1 MAATVIDALLVTLG
15 LDTSD
20 FRKGQKD
27 VSDDL
32 KKQREDAKK
41 TAKEM
46 AEQGKKAAS
55 FFSSIKTELL
65 ALTGVTVTAG
75 GLMSLVKNT
84 TSSLMDLSI
93 QSKALGMTAREL
105 DGFGKAA
112 ESAGSSFERITAAL
126 QGFQAAKQGSLF
138 GDTSSPIFSG
148 MRMLTALTGDTFDV
162 YSKDAKSLARSYLE
176 SLRKVKD
183 PNIRRQIG
191 AMGGFDDATIQ
202 RNQEGRFLPDVDR
215 LTKSSGITDA
225 SVKGAKE
232 FTEAW
237 VVLNQNLETTKN
249 QFYTFLIPY
258 VREFNGV
265 LLQLSNWM
273 KSHPDE
279 MRQKVESFFGA
290 IESGAKVA
298 DNAAR
303 SVGGWENA
311 IKLLVATWVM
321 GITKAFTG
329 LFALTPP
336 AWFVAAS
343 AVGVGAYQN
352 ISNAATKADHTDS
365 LWESIK
371 QRWSAGGWYNNQQ
384 NIQALSPE
392 QRKKDQDERSF
403 WESTKNLLSQA
414 VNALISPA
422 GAASMQPNIVGGYQP
437 NVPLNALPE
446 QRRQQQDER
455 DYWESTKNL
464 LSKIADAL
472 ISPAGAATMQPD
484 TSGYQPNVPLNAQ
497 AARLGAKGKAFL
509 QAMAG
514 EFGALEGKYGLP
526 AGLLSSVAATESGGD
541 PFAVS
546 PKGAKGP
553 FQFMD
558 GTARDMGLK
567 GMDVYDPH
575 KSADAAARYL
585 RYLLDATGGDL
596 EKTLASYNWG
606 LGNVQKKGMDNLPS
620 ETRNYVPKVMAGM
633 RPGAGMAVDRA
644 MPGQAGGVYNFYGT
658 KITTQA
664 QNVEQLTSDIK
675 KHGDNRVML
684 MAGYSGQ

>member
-15 LDTSD
+15 LDTSQ
-20 FRKGQKD
+20 FRKGQQE

-32 KKQREDAKK
+32 KKQREDAKN

-75 GLMSLVKNT
+75 GLVSFVKST
-84 TSSLMDLSI
+84 TSGLMDLSI
-93 QSKALGMTAREL
+93 QSKALGLSAREL
-105 DGFGKAA
+105 DGWSKSA
-112 ESAGSSFERITAAL
+112 EAAGSSAEKISASL
-126 QGFQAAKQGSLF
+126 QGFQGAIQGARVGDYSSSIF
-138 GDTSSPIFSG
+138 GG
-148 MRMLTALTGDTFDV
+148 LAQLNALTGQNFDV
-162 YSKDAKSLARSYLE
+162 WGQDASSLAKTSLDA
-176 SLRKVKD
+176 LRKISD
-183 PNIRRQIG
+183 PNLRRQVG
-191 AMGGFDDATIQ
+191 LSLGFDDATLQ
-202 RNQEGRFLPDVDR
+202 RNQEGKFLPDVDR

-225 SVKGAKE
+225 STKGAKE
-232 FTEAW
+232 FTAAW
-237 VVLNQNLETTKN
+237 AELGQNLDTVKNQIYVGLIPTIRDLNGLLIEWSSGNAKSSSFFKELKRDINDITGIDLGSWTLSGDLRNLKDNFSMLGKVLNHLGNALNELNNGNFSQAAD
-249 QFYTFLIPY
+249 
-258 VREFNGV
+258 EFKKAWYGTEDGKPTGNDALPGV
-265 LLQLSNWM
+265 
-273 KSHPDE
+273 
-279 MRQKVESFFGA
+279 
-290 IESGAKVA
+290 
-298 DNAAR
+298 
-303 SVGGWENA
+303 
-311 IKLLVATWVM
+311 
-321 GITKAFTG
+321 TKA
-329 LFALTPP
+329 A
-336 AWFVAAS
+336 
-343 AVGVGAYQN
+343 
-352 ISNAATKADHTDS
+352 
-365 LWESIK
+365 E
-371 QRWSAGGWYNNQQ
+371 
-384 NIQALSPE
+384 QAL
-392 QRKKDQDERSF
+392 KKNGGTLDFKPDQDSAY
-403 WESTKNLLSQA
+403 LSPQQQA
-414 VNALISPA
+414 TQKMLDAVKF
-422 GAASMQPNIVGGYQP
+422 QP
-437 NVPLNALPE
+437 LPE

-526 AGLLSSVAATESGGD
+526 AGLLSSLSAAESGGD
-541 PFAVS
+541 PYAES

-558 GTARDMGLK
+558 GTARDLGLK

-620 ETRNYVPKVMAGM
+620 ETRNYIPKVMAGM

-644 MPGQAGGVYNFYGT
+644 MPGQSGATYQFYGT

-684 MAGYSGQ
+684 LAGYSGQ

>member
-1 MAATVIDALLVTLG
+1 MAATVIDALLITLG

-46 AEQGKKAAS
+46 AEQGKKAAA
-55 FFSSIKTELL
+55 FFGSIKTELL

-84 TSSLMDLSI
+84 TSGLMDLSI
-93 QSKALGMTAREL
+93 QSKALGMSAKEL
-105 DGFGKAA
+105 DGWAKSA
-112 ESAGSSFERITAAL
+112 EAAGSSAEKITNVL
-126 QGFQAAKQGSLF
+126 KGFQDAKQGATF
-138 GDTSSPIFSG
+138 GDFTNPLYEVAPIL
-148 MRMLTALTGDTFDV
+148 RRLTGVEINT
-162 YSKDAKSLARSYLE
+162 SKDDVPTIA
-176 SLRKVKD
+176 RKVFSALQKVKN
-183 PNIRRQIG
+183 PAMRRVLAERVGI
-191 AMGGFDDATIQ
+191 DDATLQ
-202 RNQEGRFLPDVDR
+202 RNQEGQFLPDVDR

-225 SVKGAKE
+225 STKGAKE
-232 FTEAW
+232 FTAAW
-237 VVLNQNLETTKN
+237 AELNQSLETTKN

-258 VREFNGV
+258 VRDFNVV
-265 LLQLSNWM
+265 LRDLSNWM
-273 KSHPDE
+273 KSHPEE
-279 MRQKVESFFGA
+279 MKQKVDAFFGA
-290 IESGAKVA
+290 IESGAKMA
-298 DNAAR
+298 DKAAQA
-303 SVGGWENA
+303 VGGWENA
-311 IKLLVATWVM
+311 IKLLIALKVATWVM
-321 GITKAFTG
+321 GITKVFTG

-384 NIQALSPE
+384 NMQAVSPE

-437 NVPLNALPE
+437 NVPLNA
-446 QRRQQQDER
+446 
-455 DYWESTKNL
+455 K
-464 LSKIADAL
+464 
-472 ISPAGAATMQPD
+472 
-484 TSGYQPNVPLNAQ
+484 

-526 AGLLSSVAATESGGD
+526 AGLLSSVASTESGGD

-558 GTARDMGLK
+558 GTARDLGLK

-596 EKTLASYNWG
+596 EKALASYNWG

>member
-1 MAATVIDALLVTLG
+1 MAATVIDALLITLG
-15 LDTSD
+15 LDASQ

-46 AEQGKKAAS
+46 AEQGKKAAA
-55 FFSSIKTELL
+55 FFGSIKTELL

-84 TSSLMDLSI
+84 TSGLMDLSI
-93 QSKALGMTAREL
+93 QSKALGLSAREL
-105 DGFGKAA
+105 DGWSKSA
-112 ESAGSSFERITAAL
+112 EAAGSSAEKISASL
-126 QGFQAAKQGSLF
+126 QGFQGAIQGARVGDYSSSIF
-138 GDTSSPIFSG
+138 GG
-148 MRMLTALTGDTFDV
+148 LAQLNALTGQNFDV
-162 YSKDAKSLARSYLE
+162 WGQDASSLAKTSLDA
-176 SLRKVKD
+176 LRKISD
-183 PNIRRQIG
+183 PNLRRQVG
-191 AMGGFDDATIQ
+191 LSLGFDDATLQ
-202 RNQEGRFLPDVDR
+202 RNQEGKFLPDVDR

-225 SVKGAKE
+225 STKGAKE
-232 FTEAW
+232 FTAAW
-237 VVLNQNLETTKN
+237 AELNQSLETTKN

-258 VREFNGV
+258 VRDFNVV
-265 LLQLSNWM
+265 LRDLSNWM
-273 KSHPDE
+273 KSHPEE
-279 MRQKVESFFGA
+279 MKQKVDAFFGA
-290 IESGAKVA
+290 IESGAKMA
-298 DNAAR
+298 DKAAQA
-303 SVGGWENA
+303 VGGWENA
-311 IKLLVATWVM
+311 IKIIIGASVGGKLLFFLTNLSKSILGLARITLPGWLVAAAGLSAADKVDDLNQKAKESGVDVGTYLVGKM
-321 GITKAFTG
+321 KEKQKENAEAFDKHFDYSPSGI
-329 LFALTPP
+329 
-336 AWFVAAS
+336 
-343 AVGVGAYQN
+343 
-352 ISNAATKADHTDS
+352 
-365 LWESIK
+365 E
-371 QRWSAGGWYNNQQ
+371 
-384 NIQALSPE
+384 LSP
-392 QRKKDQDERSF
+392 QQ
-403 WESTKNLLSQA
+403 QA
-414 VNALISPA
+414 TQEMLDAVKF
-422 GAASMQPNIVGGYQP
+422 QP
-437 NVPLNALPE
+437 LPE

-526 AGLLSSVAATESGGD
+526 AGLLSSVAGTESGGD

-558 GTARDMGLK
+558 GTARDLGLK

-633 RPGAGMAVDRA
+633 RPGAGMAVDRV
-644 MPGQAGGVYNFYGT
+644 MLMAGGVYNFYGT

>member
-1 MAATVIDALLVTLG
+1 MAATVIDALLITLG

-75 GLMSLVKNT
+75 GLISFVKST
-84 TSSLMDLSI
+84 TSGLMDLSI
-93 QSKALGMTAREL
+93 QSKALGLSAREL
-105 DGFGKAA
+105 DGWSKSA
-112 ESAGSSFERITAAL
+112 EAAGSSAEKISASL
-126 QGFQAAKQGSLF
+126 QGFQGAIQGARVGDYSSSIF
-138 GDTSSPIFSG
+138 GG
-148 MRMLTALTGDTFDV
+148 LAQLNALTGQNFDV
-162 YSKDAKSLARSYLE
+162 WGQDASSLAKTSLDA
-176 SLRKVKD
+176 LRKISD
-183 PNIRRQIG
+183 PNLRRQVG
-191 AMGGFDDATIQ
+191 LSLGFDDATLQ
-202 RNQEGRFLPDVDR
+202 RNQEGKFLPDVDR

-225 SVKGAKE
+225 STKGAKE
-232 FTEAW
+232 FTAAW
-237 VVLNQNLETTKN
+237 AELNQSLETTKN

-258 VREFNGV
+258 VRDFNVV
-265 LLQLSNWM
+265 LRDLSNWM
-273 KSHPDE
+273 KSHPEE
-279 MRQKVESFFGA
+279 MKQKVDAFFGA
-290 IESGAKVA
+290 IESGAKMA
-298 DNAAR
+298 DKAAQA
-303 SVGGWENA
+303 VGGWENA
-311 IKLLVATWVM
+311 IKIIIGASVGGKLLFFLANLSKALLVLT
-321 GITKAFTG
+321 GITLPG
-329 LFALTPP
+329 WL
-336 AWFVAAS
+336 VAAS

-352 ISNAATKADHTDS
+352 ISNAATKEDHTDS

-384 NIQALSPE
+384 NMQAVSPE

-437 NVPLNALPE
+437 NVPLNA
-446 QRRQQQDER
+446 
-455 DYWESTKNL
+455 
-464 LSKIADAL
+464 
-472 ISPAGAATMQPD
+472 
-484 TSGYQPNVPLNAQ
+484 Q

-526 AGLLSSVAATESGGD
+526 AGLLSSVAGTESGGD

-558 GTARDMGLK
+558 GTARDLGLK

-596 EKTLASYNWG
+596 EKALASYNWG

-644 MPGQAGGVYNFYGT
+644 MPGESGATYQFYGT

-684 MAGYSGQ
+684 LAGYSGQ

>member
-46 AEQGKKAAS
+46 AEQGKKAAA

-112 ESAGSSFERITAAL
+112 ESAGSSFERIMAAL

-225 SVKGAKE
+225 STKGAKE
-232 FTEAW
+232 FTAAW
-237 VVLNQNLETTKN
+237 AELGQNLDTVKN
-249 QFYTFLIPY
+249 QIYEGLIPTI
-258 VREFNGV
+258 RDLNG
-265 LLQLSNWM
+265 LLKEWSSGNV
-273 KSHPDE
+273 KSS
-279 MRQKVESFFGA
+279 SFFKELKRDINDITG
-290 IESGAKVA
+290 I
-298 DNAAR
+298 DL
-303 SVGGWENA
+303 GGWTLSSDLRNLKDNFSMLGKVFNHLGNALNELNNGNFSKAADEFKKAWYGTEDGKPTGNDALPGVTSNSQSIYENSTY
-311 IKLLVATWVM
+311 KKYNDLLNKYLPEWL
-321 GITKAFTG
+321 GG
-329 LFALTPP
+329 TP
-336 AWFVAAS
+336 S
-343 AVGVGAYQN
+343 
-352 ISNAATKADHTDS
+352 D
-365 LWESIK
+365 
-371 QRWSAGGWYNNQQ
+371 
-384 NIQALSPE
+384 
-392 QRKKDQDERSF
+392 RKKDQDEKSY
-403 WESTKNLLSQA
+403 WDTTK
-414 VNALISPA
+414 
-422 GAASMQPNIVGGYQP
+422 
-437 NVPLNALPE
+437 
-446 QRRQQQDER
+446 
-455 DYWESTKNL
+455 TL
-464 LSKIADAL
+464 LSKIADA
-472 ISPAGAATMQPD
+472 IVTPAGASSLEP
-484 TSGYQPNVPLNAQ
+484 SIGGYQPNVPLNAQ

-514 EFGALEGKYGLP
+514 EFGSLEGKYGLP

-541 PFAVS
+541 PFAES
-546 PKGAKGP
+546 KAGAKGL
-553 FQFMD
+553 FQFMP
-558 GTARDMGLK
+558 GTAKDMGLK
-567 GMDVYDPH
+567 GRDVYDPH
-575 KSADAAARYL
+575 KSAEAAAKYL
-585 RYLLDATGGDL
+585 RWLMDATGGDL

>member
-15 LDTSD
+15 LDTSQ
-20 FRKGQKD
+20 FRKGQQE

-32 KKQREDAKK
+32 KKQREDAKN

-75 GLMSLVKNT
+75 GLISFVKST
-84 TSSLMDLSI
+84 TSGLMDLSI

-225 SVKGAKE
+225 STKGAKE
-232 FTEAW
+232 LTAAW
-237 VVLNQNLETTKN
+237 AELGQNLETVKN
-249 QFYTFLIPY
+249 QIYVGLIPTI
-258 VREFNGV
+258 RDLNG
-265 LLQLSNWM
+265 LLIEWSSGNA
-273 KSHPDE
+273 KSS
-279 MRQKVESFFGA
+279 SFFKELKRDINDITG
-290 IESGAKVA
+290 IDLGSWTLSSDLRNLKDNFSMLGKVLNHLGNALNELNNGNFSKAA
-298 DNAAR
+298 DEFKKAWYGTEDGKPTGNDALPG
-303 SVGGWENA
+303 V
-311 IKLLVATWVM
+311 
-321 GITKAFTG
+321 TKA
-329 LFALTPP
+329 A
-336 AWFVAAS
+336 
-343 AVGVGAYQN
+343 
-352 ISNAATKADHTDS
+352 
-365 LWESIK
+365 E
-371 QRWSAGGWYNNQQ
+371 
-384 NIQALSPE
+384 QAL
-392 QRKKDQDERSF
+392 KKNGGTLDFKPDQDSAY
-403 WESTKNLLSQA
+403 LSPQQQA
-414 VNALISPA
+414 TQKMLDAVKF
-422 GAASMQPNIVGGYQP
+422 QP
-437 NVPLNALPE
+437 LPE

-455 DYWESTKNL
+455 NYWESTKNL

-541 PFAVS
+541 PYAES
-546 PKGAKGP
+546 KAGAKGL
-553 FQFMD
+553 FQFMP
-558 GTARDMGLK
+558 GTAKDMGLN
-567 GMDVYDPH
+567 GRDVYDPH
-575 KSADAAARYL
+575 KSAEAAAKYL
-585 RYLLDATGGDL
+585 NWLMDATGGDL

-606 LGNVQKKGMDNLPS
+606 LGNVKKKGMDNLPS

-664 QNVEQLTSDIK
+664 QNVQQLTSDIK

>member
-15 LDTSD
+15 LDTSQ
-20 FRKGQKD
+20 FRKGQQE

-32 KKQREDAKK
+32 KKQREDAKN

-75 GLMSLVKNT
+75 GLISFVKST
-84 TSSLMDLSI
+84 TSGLMDLSI
-93 QSKALGMTAREL
+93 QSKALGLSAREL
-105 DGFGKAA
+105 DGWSKSA
-112 ESAGSSFERITAAL
+112 EAAGSSAEKISASL
-126 QGFQAAKQGSLF
+126 QGFQSAIQGARVGDYSSSIF
-138 GDTSSPIFSG
+138 GG
-148 MRMLTALTGDTFDV
+148 LAQLNALTGQNFDV
-162 YSKDAKSLARSYLE
+162 WGQDASSLAKTSLDA
-176 SLRKVKD
+176 LRKISD
-183 PNIRRQIG
+183 PNLRRQVG
-191 AMGGFDDATIQ
+191 LSLGFDDATLQ
-202 RNQEGRFLPDVDR
+202 RNQEGKFLPDVDR

-225 SVKGAKE
+225 STKGAKE
-232 FTEAW
+232 FTAAW
-237 VVLNQNLETTKN
+237 AELGQNLDTVKNQIYVGLIPTIRDLNGLLIEWSSGNAKSSSFFKELKRDINDITGIDLGSWTLSGDLRNLKDNFSMLGKVLNHLGNALNELNNGNFSKAAD
-249 QFYTFLIPY
+249 
-258 VREFNGV
+258 EFKKAWYGTEDGKPTGNDALPGV
-265 LLQLSNWM
+265 
-273 KSHPDE
+273 
-279 MRQKVESFFGA
+279 
-290 IESGAKVA
+290 
-298 DNAAR
+298 
-303 SVGGWENA
+303 
-311 IKLLVATWVM
+311 
-321 GITKAFTG
+321 TKA
-329 LFALTPP
+329 A
-336 AWFVAAS
+336 
-343 AVGVGAYQN
+343 
-352 ISNAATKADHTDS
+352 
-365 LWESIK
+365 E
-371 QRWSAGGWYNNQQ
+371 
-384 NIQALSPE
+384 QAL
-392 QRKKDQDERSF
+392 KKNGGTLDFKPDQDSAY
-403 WESTKNLLSQA
+403 LSPQQQA
-414 VNALISPA
+414 TQKMLDAVKF
-422 GAASMQPNIVGGYQP
+422 QP
-437 NVPLNALPE
+437 LPE

-497 AARLGAKGKAFL
+497 AARLGAKGRAFL

-526 AGLLSSVAATESGGD
+526 AGLLSSVAGTESGGD

-558 GTARDMGLK
+558 GTARDLGLK

-606 LGNVQKKGMDNLPS
+606 LGNVQKKGMDNLPP

-644 MPGQAGGVYNFYGT
+644 MPGQSGATYQFYGT

-684 MAGYSGQ
+684 LAGYSGQ

>member
-1 MAATVIDALLVTLG
+1 MAATVIDALLITLG

-65 ALTGVTVTAG
+65 ALTGVAVTAG
-75 GLMSLVKNT
+75 GLISFVKST
-84 TSSLMDLSI
+84 TSGLMDLSI
-93 QSKALGMTAREL
+93 QSKALGLSAREL
-105 DGFGKAA
+105 DGWSKSA
-112 ESAGSSFERITAAL
+112 EAAGSSAEKISASL
-126 QGFQAAKQGSLF
+126 QGFQGAIQGARVGDYSSSIF
-138 GDTSSPIFSG
+138 GG
-148 MRMLTALTGDTFDV
+148 LAQLNALTGQNFDV
-162 YSKDAKSLARSYLE
+162 WGQDASSLAKTSLDA
-176 SLRKVKD
+176 LRKISD
-183 PNIRRQIG
+183 PNLRRQVG
-191 AMGGFDDATIQ
+191 LSLGFDDATLQ
-202 RNQEGRFLPDVDR
+202 RNQEGKFLPDVDR
-215 LTKSSGITDA
+215 LTKSSGITDV
-225 SVKGAKE
+225 SIKGAKE
-232 FTEAW
+232 FTAAW
-237 VVLNQNLETTKN
+237 AELNQSLETTKN

-258 VREFNGV
+258 VRDFNVV
-265 LLQLSNWM
+265 LRDLSNWM
-273 KSHPDE
+273 KSHPEE
-279 MRQKVESFFGA
+279 MKQKVDAFFGA
-290 IESGAKVA
+290 IESGAKMA
-298 DNAAR
+298 DKAAQA
-303 SVGGWENA
+303 VGGWENA
-311 IKLLVATWVM
+311 IKIIIGASVGGKLLFFLANLSKALLVLT
-321 GITKAFTG
+321 GITLPG
-329 LFALTPP
+329 WL
-336 AWFVAAS
+336 VAAS

-352 ISNAATKADHTDS
+352 ISNAATKEDHTDS

-384 NIQALSPE
+384 NMQAVSPE

-437 NVPLNALPE
+437 NVPLNA
-446 QRRQQQDER
+446 
-455 DYWESTKNL
+455 
-464 LSKIADAL
+464 
-472 ISPAGAATMQPD
+472 
-484 TSGYQPNVPLNAQ
+484 Q
-497 AARLGAKGKAFL
+497 AARPGAKGKAFL

-526 AGLLSSVAATESGGD
+526 AGLLSSVAGTESGGD

-558 GTARDMGLK
+558 GTARDLGLK

-644 MPGQAGGVYNFYGT
+644 MPGQSGATYQFYGT

-684 MAGYSGQ
+684 LAGYSGQ

>member
-15 LDTSD
+15 LDTSQ
-20 FRKGQKD
+20 FRKGQQE

-32 KKQREDAKK
+32 KKQREDAKN

-75 GLMSLVKNT
+75 GLISFVKST
-84 TSSLMDLSI
+84 TSGLMDLSI
-93 QSKALGMTAREL
+93 QSKALGLSAREL
-105 DGFGKAA
+105 DGWSKSA
-112 ESAGSSFERITAAL
+112 EAAGSSAEKISASL
-126 QGFQAAKQGSLF
+126 QGFQGAIQGARVGDYSSSIF
-138 GDTSSPIFSG
+138 GG
-148 MRMLTALTGDTFDV
+148 LAQLNALTGQNFDV
-162 YSKDAKSLARSYLE
+162 WGQDASSLAKTSLDA
-176 SLRKVKD
+176 LRKISD
-183 PNIRRQIG
+183 PNLRRQVG
-191 AMGGFDDATIQ
+191 LSLGFDDATLQ
-202 RNQEGRFLPDVDR
+202 RNQEGKFLPDVDR

-225 SVKGAKE
+225 STKGAKE
-232 FTEAW
+232 FTAAW
-237 VVLNQNLETTKN
+237 AELGQNLDTVKNQIYVGLIPTIRDLNGLLIEWSSGNAKSSSFFKELKRDINDITGIDLGSWTLSGDLRNLKDNFSMLGKVLNHLGNALNELNNGNFSKAAD
-249 QFYTFLIPY
+249 
-258 VREFNGV
+258 EFKKAWYGTEDGKPTGNDALPGV
-265 LLQLSNWM
+265 
-273 KSHPDE
+273 
-279 MRQKVESFFGA
+279 
-290 IESGAKVA
+290 
-298 DNAAR
+298 
-303 SVGGWENA
+303 
-311 IKLLVATWVM
+311 
-321 GITKAFTG
+321 TKA
-329 LFALTPP
+329 A
-336 AWFVAAS
+336 
-343 AVGVGAYQN
+343 
-352 ISNAATKADHTDS
+352 
-365 LWESIK
+365 E
-371 QRWSAGGWYNNQQ
+371 
-384 NIQALSPE
+384 QAL
-392 QRKKDQDERSF
+392 KKNGGTLDFKPDQDSAY
-403 WESTKNLLSQA
+403 LSPQQQA
-414 VNALISPA
+414 TQKMLDAVKF
-422 GAASMQPNIVGGYQP
+422 QP
-437 NVPLNALPE
+437 LPE

-455 DYWESTKNL
+455 DYWERTKNL

-484 TSGYQPNVPLNAQ
+484 TSGYQPNVPLNTQ
-497 AARLGAKGKAFL
+497 AARLGAKGRAFL

-526 AGLLSSVAATESGGD
+526 AGLLSSVAGTESGGD

-558 GTARDMGLK
+558 GTARDLGLK

-596 EKTLASYNWG
+596 EKALASYNWG

-644 MPGQAGGVYNFYGT
+644 MPGQSGATYQFYGT

-684 MAGYSGQ
+684 LAGYSGQ

>member
-1 MAATVIDALLVTLG
+1 MAATVIDALLITLG

-93 QSKALGMTAREL
+93 QSKALGMSAKEL
-105 DGFGKAA
+105 DGWSKSA
-112 ESAGSSFERITAAL
+112 EAAGSSAEKISASL
-126 QGFQAAKQGSLF
+126 QGFQGAIQGARVGDYSSSIF
-138 GDTSSPIFSG
+138 GG
-148 MRMLTALTGDTFDV
+148 LAQLNALTGQNFDV
-162 YSKDAKSLARSYLE
+162 WGQDASSLAKTSLDA
-176 SLRKVKD
+176 LRKISD
-183 PNIRRQIG
+183 PNLRRQVG
-191 AMGGFDDATIQ
+191 LSLGFDDATLQ
-202 RNQEGRFLPDVDR
+202 RNQEGKFLPDVDR

-225 SVKGAKE
+225 STKGAKE
-232 FTEAW
+232 FTAAW
-237 VVLNQNLETTKN
+237 AELNQSLETTKN

-258 VREFNGV
+258 VRDFNLV
-265 LLQLSNWM
+265 LRDLSNWM
-273 KSHPDE
+273 KSHPEE
-279 MRQKVESFFGA
+279 MKQKVDAFFGA
-290 IESGAKVA
+290 IESGAKMA
-298 DNAAR
+298 DKAAQA
-303 SVGGWENA
+303 VGGWENA
-311 IKLLVATWVM
+311 IKIIIGASVGGKLLFFLTNLSKSLLGLARITLPGWLVAAAGLSAADKVDDLNQKAKESGVDVGTYLVGKM
-321 GITKAFTG
+321 KEKQKENAEAFDKHFDYSPSGI
-329 LFALTPP
+329 
-336 AWFVAAS
+336 
-343 AVGVGAYQN
+343 
-352 ISNAATKADHTDS
+352 
-365 LWESIK
+365 E
-371 QRWSAGGWYNNQQ
+371 
-384 NIQALSPE
+384 LSP
-392 QRKKDQDERSF
+392 QQ
-403 WESTKNLLSQA
+403 QA
-414 VNALISPA
+414 TQKMLDAVKF
-422 GAASMQPNIVGGYQP
+422 QP
-437 NVPLNALPE
+437 LPE

-526 AGLLSSVAATESGGD
+526 TGLLSSVAGTESGGD

-558 GTARDMGLK
+558 GTARDLGLK

-585 RYLLDATGGDL
+585 RYLLEATGGDL

>member
-15 LDTSD
+15 LDTSQ
-20 FRKGQKD
+20 FRKGQQE

-32 KKQREDAKK
+32 KKQREDAKN

-75 GLMSLVKNT
+75 GLISFVKST
-84 TSSLMDLSI
+84 TSGLMDLSI
-93 QSKALGMTAREL
+93 QSKALGLSAREL
-105 DGFGKAA
+105 DGWSKSA
-112 ESAGSSFERITAAL
+112 EAAGSSAEKISASL
-126 QGFQAAKQGSLF
+126 QGFQGAIQGARVGDYSSSIF
-138 GDTSSPIFSG
+138 GG
-148 MRMLTALTGDTFDV
+148 LAQLNALTGQNFDV
-162 YSKDAKSLARSYLE
+162 WGQDASSLAKTSLDA
-176 SLRKVKD
+176 LRKISD
-183 PNIRRQIG
+183 PNLRRQVG
-191 AMGGFDDATIQ
+191 LSLGFDDATLQ
-202 RNQEGRFLPDVDR
+202 RNQEGKFLPDVDR

-225 SVKGAKE
+225 STKGAKE
-232 FTEAW
+232 FTAAW
-237 VVLNQNLETTKN
+237 AELGQNLDTVKNQIYVGLIPTIRDLNGLLIEWSSGNAKSSSFFKELKRDINDITGIDLGSWTLSGDLRNLKDNFSMLGKVLNHLGNALNELNNGNFSKAAD
-249 QFYTFLIPY
+249 
-258 VREFNGV
+258 EFKKAWYGTEDGKPTGNDALPGV
-265 LLQLSNWM
+265 
-273 KSHPDE
+273 
-279 MRQKVESFFGA
+279 
-290 IESGAKVA
+290 
-298 DNAAR
+298 
-303 SVGGWENA
+303 
-311 IKLLVATWVM
+311 
-321 GITKAFTG
+321 TKA
-329 LFALTPP
+329 A
-336 AWFVAAS
+336 
-343 AVGVGAYQN
+343 
-352 ISNAATKADHTDS
+352 
-365 LWESIK
+365 E
-371 QRWSAGGWYNNQQ
+371 
-384 NIQALSPE
+384 QAL
-392 QRKKDQDERSF
+392 KKNGGTLDFKPDQDSAY
-403 WESTKNLLSQA
+403 LSPQQQA
-414 VNALISPA
+414 TQKMLDAVKF
-422 GAASMQPNIVGGYQP
+422 QP
-437 NVPLNALPE
+437 LPE

-472 ISPAGAATMQPD
+472 ISPAGSATMQPD

-514 EFGALEGKYGLP
+514 EFGALEGKYDLP
-526 AGLLSSVAATESGGD
+526 AGLLSSVSATESGGD
-541 PFAVS
+541 PYAVS

-558 GTARDMGLK
+558 GTARDLGLK

-675 KHGDNRVML
+675 KHGDNRVL
-684 MAGYSGQ
+684 LLAGYSGQ

>member
-1 MAATVIDALLVTLG
+1 MAATVIDALLITLG

-46 AEQGKKAAS
+46 AEQGKKAAA
-55 FFSSIKTELL
+55 FFGSIKTELL

-84 TSSLMDLSI
+84 TSSLMDLSV
-93 QSKALGMTAREL
+93 QAKALGMTAKEL
-105 DGFGKAA
+105 DGVGKAA
-112 ESAGSSFERITAAL
+112 EAAGSSVEKINAAL
-126 QGFQAAKQGSLF
+126 QGFQSAKEQ
-138 GDTSSPIFSG
+138 
-148 MRMLTALTGDTFDV
+148 
-162 YSKDAKSLARSYLE
+162 AKSGVYNTPVTEAAIRLNSLTHDSFNVRDDSVQTTFRKILE
-176 SLRKVKD
+176 SARKVTD
-183 PNIRRQIG
+183 PDIRRQILQSVG
-191 AMGGFDDATIQ
+191 IDDAVNQ
-202 RNQEGRFLPDVDR
+202 RNQEGQFLPDVDR

-225 SVKGAKE
+225 STKGAKE
-232 FTEAW
+232 FTAAW
-237 VVLNQNLETTKN
+237 AELGQNLDTVKNQIYVGLIPTIRDLNGLLIEWSSGNAKSSSFFKELKRDINDITGIDLGSWTLSGDLRNLKDNFSMLGKVLNHLGNALNELNNGNFSKAAD
-249 QFYTFLIPY
+249 
-258 VREFNGV
+258 EFKKAWYGTEDGKPTGNDALPGV
-265 LLQLSNWM
+265 TSNSQSIYENSTYKKYNDLLNKYLPEWL
-273 KSHPDE
+273 
-279 MRQKVESFFGA
+279 
-290 IESGAKVA
+290 
-298 DNAAR
+298 
-303 SVGGWENA
+303 GG
-311 IKLLVATWVM
+311 
-321 GITKAFTG
+321 
-329 LFALTPP
+329 TP
-336 AWFVAAS
+336 S
-343 AVGVGAYQN
+343 
-352 ISNAATKADHTDS
+352 D
-365 LWESIK
+365 
-371 QRWSAGGWYNNQQ
+371 
-384 NIQALSPE
+384 
-392 QRKKDQDERSF
+392 RKKDQDEKSY
-403 WESTKNLLSQA
+403 WDTTK
-414 VNALISPA
+414 
-422 GAASMQPNIVGGYQP
+422 
-437 NVPLNALPE
+437 
-446 QRRQQQDER
+446 
-455 DYWESTKNL
+455 TL
-464 LSKIADAL
+464 LSKIADA
-472 ISPAGAATMQPD
+472 IVTPAGASSLEP
-484 TSGYQPNVPLNAQ
+484 SIGGYQPNVPLNAQ
-497 AARLGAKGKAFL
+497 AARLGAKGRAFL

-526 AGLLSSVAATESGGD
+526 AGLLSSVAGTESGGD

-558 GTARDMGLK
+558 GTARDLGLK

-596 EKTLASYNWG
+596 EKALASYNWG
-606 LGNVQKKGMDNLPS
+606 LGNVQKKGMDNLPP

-684 MAGYSGQ
+684 LAGYSGQ

>member
-1 MAATVIDALLVTLG
+1 MAATVIDALLITLG

-75 GLMSLVKNT
+75 GLMSFVKST
-84 TSSLMDLSI
+84 TSGLMELSI
-93 QSKALGMTAREL
+93 QAKSLGMTAKEL
-105 DGFGKAA
+105 DGVGKAA
-112 ESAGSSFERITAAL
+112 EAAGSSVEKISAAL
-126 QGFQAAKQGSLF
+126 QGFQNAKQLAKVGVYDTPVQEAAIRLNSLTHDSF
-138 GDTSSPIFSG
+138 NIRDDSAQT
-148 MRMLTALTGDTFDV
+148 TFR
-162 YSKDAKSLARSYLE
+162 KILE
-176 SLRKVKD
+176 SARKVTD
-183 PNIRRQIG
+183 PDIRRQILQLVG
-191 AMGGFDDATIQ
+191 IDDAINQ
-202 RNQEGRFLPDVDR
+202 RNQEGKFLTDVDR
-215 LTKSSGITDA
+215 LTKSSGITD
-225 SVKGAKE
+225 SSTKGAKE
-232 FTEAW
+232 FTAAW
-237 VVLNQNLETTKN
+237 AELGQNLDTVKNQIYVGLIPTIRDLNGLLIEWSSGNAKSSSFFKELKRDINDITGIDLGSWTLSSDLRNLKDNFSMLGKVLNHLGNALNELNNGNFSKAAD
-249 QFYTFLIPY
+249 
-258 VREFNGV
+258 EFKKAWYGTEDGKPTGNDALPGV
-265 LLQLSNWM
+265 
-273 KSHPDE
+273 
-279 MRQKVESFFGA
+279 
-290 IESGAKVA
+290 
-298 DNAAR
+298 
-303 SVGGWENA
+303 
-311 IKLLVATWVM
+311 
-321 GITKAFTG
+321 TKA
-329 LFALTPP
+329 A
-336 AWFVAAS
+336 
-343 AVGVGAYQN
+343 
-352 ISNAATKADHTDS
+352 
-365 LWESIK
+365 E
-371 QRWSAGGWYNNQQ
+371 
-384 NIQALSPE
+384 QAL
-392 QRKKDQDERSF
+392 KKNGGTLDFKPDQDSAY
-403 WESTKNLLSQA
+403 LSPQQQA
-414 VNALISPA
+414 TQKMLDAVKF
-422 GAASMQPNIVGGYQP
+422 QP
-437 NVPLNALPE
+437 LPE

-484 TSGYQPNVPLNAQ
+484 TSGYQSNVPLNAQ

-526 AGLLSSVAATESGGD
+526 AGLLSSVAGTESGGD

-558 GTARDMGLK
+558 GTARDLGLK

-606 LGNVQKKGMDNLPS
+606 LGNVQKKGMDNLPP

-644 MPGQAGGVYNFYGT
+644 MPGQSGATYQFYGT

-684 MAGYSGQ
+684 LAGYSGQ

>member
-15 LDTSD
+15 LDTSQ
-20 FRKGQKD
+20 FRKGQQE

-32 KKQREDAKK
+32 KKQREDAKN

-75 GLMSLVKNT
+75 GLMSFVKST
-84 TSSLMDLSI
+84 TSGLMELSI
-93 QSKALGMTAREL
+93 QAKSLGMTAKEL
-105 DGFGKAA
+105 DGVGKAA
-112 ESAGSSFERITAAL
+112 EAAGSSVEKISAAL
-126 QGFQAAKQGSLF
+126 QGFQNAKQLAKVGVYDTPVQEAAIRLNSLTHDSF
-138 GDTSSPIFSG
+138 NIRDDSAQT
-148 MRMLTALTGDTFDV
+148 TFR
-162 YSKDAKSLARSYLE
+162 KILE
-176 SLRKVKD
+176 SARKVTD
-183 PNIRRQIG
+183 PDIRRQILQLVG
-191 AMGGFDDATIQ
+191 IDDAINQ
-202 RNQEGRFLPDVDR
+202 RNQEGKFLTDVDR

-225 SVKGAKE
+225 STKGAKE
-232 FTEAW
+232 FTAAW
-237 VVLNQNLETTKN
+237 AELGQNLDTVKNQIYVGLIPTIRDLNGLLIEWSSGNAKSSSFFKELKRDINDITGIDLGSWTLSGDLRNLKDNFSMLGKVLNHLGNALNELNNGNFSKAAD
-249 QFYTFLIPY
+249 
-258 VREFNGV
+258 EFKKAWYGTEDGKPTGNDALPGV
-265 LLQLSNWM
+265 
-273 KSHPDE
+273 
-279 MRQKVESFFGA
+279 
-290 IESGAKVA
+290 
-298 DNAAR
+298 
-303 SVGGWENA
+303 
-311 IKLLVATWVM
+311 
-321 GITKAFTG
+321 TKA
-329 LFALTPP
+329 A
-336 AWFVAAS
+336 
-343 AVGVGAYQN
+343 
-352 ISNAATKADHTDS
+352 
-365 LWESIK
+365 E
-371 QRWSAGGWYNNQQ
+371 
-384 NIQALSPE
+384 QAL
-392 QRKKDQDERSF
+392 KKNGGTLDFKPDQDSAY
-403 WESTKNLLSQA
+403 LSPQQQA
-414 VNALISPA
+414 TQKMLDAVKF
-422 GAASMQPNIVGGYQP
+422 QP
-437 NVPLNALPE
+437 LPE

-497 AARLGAKGKAFL
+497 AARLGAKGRAFL

-526 AGLLSSVAATESGGD
+526 AGLLSSLSAAESGGD
-541 PFAVS
+541 PYAVS

-558 GTARDMGLK
+558 GTARDLGLK

-644 MPGQAGGVYNFYGT
+644 MPGQSGATYQFYGT

-684 MAGYSGQ
+684 LAGYSGQ

>member
-15 LDTSD
+15 LDTSQ
-20 FRKGQKD
+20 FRKGQQE

-32 KKQREDAKK
+32 KKQREDAKN

-75 GLMSLVKNT
+75 GLMSFVKST
-84 TSSLMDLSI
+84 TSGLMELSI
-93 QSKALGMTAREL
+93 QAKSLGMTAKEL
-105 DGFGKAA
+105 DGVGKAA
-112 ESAGSSFERITAAL
+112 EAAGSSVEKISAAL
-126 QGFQAAKQGSLF
+126 QGFQNAKQLAKVGVYDTPVQEAAIRLNSLTHDSF
-138 GDTSSPIFSG
+138 NIRDDSAQT
-148 MRMLTALTGDTFDV
+148 TFR
-162 YSKDAKSLARSYLE
+162 KILE
-176 SLRKVKD
+176 SARKVTD
-183 PNIRRQIG
+183 PDIRRQILQLVG
-191 AMGGFDDATIQ
+191 IDDAINQ
-202 RNQEGRFLPDVDR
+202 RNQEGKFLPDVDR
-215 LTKSSGITDA
+215 LTKNSGISDE
-225 SVKGAKE
+225 SINGARE
-232 FTEAW
+232 FNSAW
-237 VVLNQNLETTKN
+237 AELNQNLDTTKN

-258 VREFNGV
+258 VRDFNVV
-265 LLQLSNWM
+265 LRDLSNWM
-273 KSHPDE
+273 KSHPEE
-279 MRQKVESFFGA
+279 MKQKVDAFFGA
-290 IESGAKVA
+290 IESGAKMA
-298 DNAAR
+298 DKAAQA
-303 SVGGWENA
+303 VGGWENA
-311 IKLLVATWVM
+311 IKIIIGASVGGKLLFFLTNLSKSLLGLARITLPGWLVAAAGLSAADKVDDLNQKAKESGVDVGTYLVGKM
-321 GITKAFTG
+321 KEKQKENAEAFDKHFDYSPSGI
-329 LFALTPP
+329 
-336 AWFVAAS
+336 
-343 AVGVGAYQN
+343 
-352 ISNAATKADHTDS
+352 
-365 LWESIK
+365 E
-371 QRWSAGGWYNNQQ
+371 
-384 NIQALSPE
+384 LSPQ
-392 QRKKDQDERSF
+392 QRATQEMLDTVKF
-403 WESTKNLLSQA
+403 
-414 VNALISPA
+414 
-422 GAASMQPNIVGGYQP
+422 QP
-437 NVPLNALPE
+437 LPE

-484 TSGYQPNVPLNAQ
+484 TSGYQPNVPLNAK

-558 GTARDMGLK
+558 GTARDLGLK

-596 EKTLASYNWG
+596 EKALASYNWG
-606 LGNVQKKGMDNLPS
+606 LGNVKKKGMDNLPS

-633 RPGAGMAVDRA
+633 RPGAGMAVDRV
-644 MPGQAGGVYNFYGT
+644 MLMAGGVYNFYGT

-684 MAGYSGQ
+684 LAGYSGQ

>member
-15 LDTSD
+15 LDTSQ
-20 FRKGQKD
+20 FRKGQQE

-32 KKQREDAKK
+32 KKQREDAKN

-225 SVKGAKE
+225 STKGAKE
-232 FTEAW
+232 FTAAW
-237 VVLNQNLETTKN
+237 AELGQNLDTVKNQIYEGLIPTIRDLNGLLKEWSSGNVKSSSFFKELKRDINDITGIDLGSWTLSSDLRNLKDNFSMLGKVLNHLGNALNELNNGNFSKAADEFKKAWYGTENGKPAENDALPGVTSNSQSIYENTTYKKYN
-249 QFYTFLIPY
+249 D
-258 VREFNGV
+258 
-265 LLQLSNWM
+265 LLNKYLPEWL
-273 KSHPDE
+273 
-279 MRQKVESFFGA
+279 
-290 IESGAKVA
+290 
-298 DNAAR
+298 
-303 SVGGWENA
+303 GG
-311 IKLLVATWVM
+311 
-321 GITKAFTG
+321 
-329 LFALTPP
+329 TP
-336 AWFVAAS
+336 S
-343 AVGVGAYQN
+343 
-352 ISNAATKADHTDS
+352 D
-365 LWESIK
+365 
-371 QRWSAGGWYNNQQ
+371 
-384 NIQALSPE
+384 
-392 QRKKDQDERSF
+392 RKKDQDEKSY
-403 WESTKNLLSQA
+403 WDTTK
-414 VNALISPA
+414 
-422 GAASMQPNIVGGYQP
+422 
-437 NVPLNALPE
+437 
-446 QRRQQQDER
+446 
-455 DYWESTKNL
+455 TL
-464 LSKIADAL
+464 LSKIADA
-472 ISPAGAATMQPD
+472 IVTPAGASSLEP
-484 TSGYQPNVPLNAQ
+484 SIGGYQPNVPLNAQ

-558 GTARDMGLK
+558 GTARDLGLK

>member
-1 MAATVIDALLVTLG
+1 MAATVIDALRITLG

-75 GLMSLVKNT
+75 GLISFVKST
-84 TSSLMDLSI
+84 TSGLMDLSI
-93 QSKALGMTAREL
+93 QSKALGLSAREL
-105 DGFGKAA
+105 DGWSKSA
-112 ESAGSSFERITAAL
+112 EAAGSSAEKISASL
-126 QGFQAAKQGSLF
+126 QGFQGAIQGARVGDYSSSIF
-138 GDTSSPIFSG
+138 GG
-148 MRMLTALTGDTFDV
+148 LAQLNALTGQNFDV
-162 YSKDAKSLARSYLE
+162 WGQDASSLAKTSLDA
-176 SLRKVKD
+176 LRKISD
-183 PNIRRQIG
+183 PNLRRQVG
-191 AMGGFDDATIQ
+191 LSLGFDDATLQ
-202 RNQEGRFLPDVDR
+202 RNQEGKFLPDVDR

-225 SVKGAKE
+225 STKGAKE
-232 FTEAW
+232 FTAAW
-237 VVLNQNLETTKN
+237 AELNQSLETTKN

-258 VREFNGV
+258 VRDFNVV
-265 LLQLSNWM
+265 LRDLSNWM
-273 KSHPDE
+273 KSHPEE
-279 MRQKVESFFGA
+279 MKQKVDAFFGA
-290 IESGAKVA
+290 IESGAKMA
-298 DNAAR
+298 DKAAQA
-303 SVGGWENA
+303 VGGWENA
-311 IKLLVATWVM
+311 IKIIIGASVGGKLLFFLTNLSKSLLGLARITLPGWLVAAAGLSAADKVDDLNQ
-321 GITKAFTG
+321 KAKESG
-329 LFALTPP
+329 
-336 AWFVAAS
+336 VD
-343 AVGVGAYQN
+343 VGTYLVGKMKEKQKE
-352 ISNAATKADHTDS
+352 NAEAFDKHFDYS
-365 LWESIK
+365 PSGME
-371 QRWSAGGWYNNQQ
+371 
-384 NIQALSPE
+384 LSP
-392 QRKKDQDERSF
+392 QQ
-403 WESTKNLLSQA
+403 QA
-414 VNALISPA
+414 TQKMLDAVKF
-422 GAASMQPNIVGGYQP
+422 QP
-437 NVPLNALPE
+437 LPE

-472 ISPAGAATMQPD
+472 IPPAGAATMQPD

-514 EFGALEGKYGLP
+514 EFGALEGKYDLP

-558 GTARDMGLK
+558 GTARDLGLK

-644 MPGQAGGVYNFYGT
+644 MPGQSGATYQFYGT

-684 MAGYSGQ
+684 LAGYSGQ

>member
-15 LDTSD
+15 LDTSQ
-20 FRKGQKD
+20 FRKGQQE

-32 KKQREDAKK
+32 KKQREDAKN

-225 SVKGAKE
+225 STKGAKE
-232 FTEAW
+232 FTAAW
-237 VVLNQNLETTKN
+237 AELGQNLDTVKNQIYEGLIPTIRDLNGLLKEWSSGNVKSSSFFKELKRDINDITGIDLGGWTLSSDLRNLKDNFSMLGKVLNHLGNALNELNNGNFSKAAD
-249 QFYTFLIPY
+249 
-258 VREFNGV
+258 EFKKAWYGTEDGKPTGNDALPGV
-265 LLQLSNWM
+265 TSNSQSIYENSTYKKYNDLLNKYLPEWL
-273 KSHPDE
+273 
-279 MRQKVESFFGA
+279 
-290 IESGAKVA
+290 
-298 DNAAR
+298 
-303 SVGGWENA
+303 GG
-311 IKLLVATWVM
+311 
-321 GITKAFTG
+321 
-329 LFALTPP
+329 TP
-336 AWFVAAS
+336 S
-343 AVGVGAYQN
+343 
-352 ISNAATKADHTDS
+352 D
-365 LWESIK
+365 
-371 QRWSAGGWYNNQQ
+371 
-384 NIQALSPE
+384 
-392 QRKKDQDERSF
+392 RKKDQDEKSY
-403 WESTKNLLSQA
+403 WDTTK
-414 VNALISPA
+414 
-422 GAASMQPNIVGGYQP
+422 
-437 NVPLNALPE
+437 
-446 QRRQQQDER
+446 
-455 DYWESTKNL
+455 TL
-464 LSKIADAL
+464 LSKIADA
-472 ISPAGAATMQPD
+472 IVTPAGASSLEP
-484 TSGYQPNVPLNAQ
+484 SIGGYQPNVPLNAQ

-514 EFGALEGKYGLP
+514 EFGSLEGKYGLP

-541 PFAVS
+541 PFAES
-546 PKGAKGP
+546 KAGAKGL
-553 FQFMD
+553 FQFMP
-558 GTARDMGLK
+558 GTAKDMGLK
-567 GMDVYDPH
+567 GRDVYDPH
-575 KSADAAARYL
+575 KSAEAAAKYL
-585 RYLLDATGGDL
+585 RWLMDATGGDL

-606 LGNVQKKGMDNLPS
+606 LGNVQKKGMDSLPS

>member
-15 LDTSD
+15 LDTSQ
-20 FRKGQKD
+20 FRKGQQE

-32 KKQREDAKK
+32 KKQREDAKN

-75 GLMSLVKNT
+75 GLMSFVKST
-84 TSSLMDLSI
+84 TSGLMELSI
-93 QSKALGMTAREL
+93 QAKSLGMTAKEL
-105 DGFGKAA
+105 DGVGKAA
-112 ESAGSSFERITAAL
+112 EAAGSSVEKISAAL
-126 QGFQAAKQGSLF
+126 QGFQNAKQLAKVGVYDTPVQEAAIRLNSLTHDSF
-138 GDTSSPIFSG
+138 NIRDDSAQT
-148 MRMLTALTGDTFDV
+148 TFR
-162 YSKDAKSLARSYLE
+162 KILE
-176 SLRKVKD
+176 SARKVTD
-183 PNIRRQIG
+183 PDIRRQILQLVG
-191 AMGGFDDATIQ
+191 IDDAINQ
-202 RNQEGRFLPDVDR
+202 RNQEGKFLTDVDR
-215 LTKSSGITDA
+215 LTKNSGITDA
-225 SVKGAKE
+225 STKGAKE
-232 FTEAW
+232 FTAAW
-237 VVLNQNLETTKN
+237 AELGQNLDTVKNQIYVGLIPTIRDLNGLLIEWSSGNAKSSSFFKELKRDINDITGIDLGSWTLSGDLRNLKDNFSMLGKVLNHLGNALNELNNGNFSKAAD
-249 QFYTFLIPY
+249 
-258 VREFNGV
+258 EFKKAWYGTEDGKPTGNDALPGV
-265 LLQLSNWM
+265 
-273 KSHPDE
+273 
-279 MRQKVESFFGA
+279 
-290 IESGAKVA
+290 
-298 DNAAR
+298 
-303 SVGGWENA
+303 
-311 IKLLVATWVM
+311 
-321 GITKAFTG
+321 TKA
-329 LFALTPP
+329 A
-336 AWFVAAS
+336 
-343 AVGVGAYQN
+343 
-352 ISNAATKADHTDS
+352 
-365 LWESIK
+365 E
-371 QRWSAGGWYNNQQ
+371 
-384 NIQALSPE
+384 QAL
-392 QRKKDQDERSF
+392 KKNGGTLDFKPDQDSAY
-403 WESTKNLLSQA
+403 LSPQQQA
-414 VNALISPA
+414 TQKMLDAVKF
-422 GAASMQPNIVGGYQP
+422 QP
-437 NVPLNALPE
+437 LPE

-497 AARLGAKGKAFL
+497 AARLGAKGRAFL

-526 AGLLSSVAATESGGD
+526 AGLLSSLSAAESGGD
-541 PFAVS
+541 PYAVS

-558 GTARDMGLK
+558 GTARDLGLK

-644 MPGQAGGVYNFYGT
+644 MPGQSGATYQFYGT

-684 MAGYSGQ
+684 LAGYSGQ

>member
-15 LDTSD
+15 LDTSQ
-20 FRKGQKD
+20 FRKGQQE

-32 KKQREDAKK
+32 KKQREDAKN

-75 GLMSLVKNT
+75 GLMSFVKST
-84 TSSLMDLSI
+84 TSGLMELSI
-93 QSKALGMTAREL
+93 QAKSLGMTAKEL
-105 DGFGKAA
+105 DGVGKAA
-112 ESAGSSFERITAAL
+112 EAAGSSVEKISAAL
-126 QGFQAAKQGSLF
+126 QGFQNAKQLAKVGVYDTPVQEAAIRLNSLTHDSF
-138 GDTSSPIFSG
+138 NIRDDSAQT
-148 MRMLTALTGDTFDV
+148 TFR
-162 YSKDAKSLARSYLE
+162 KILE
-176 SLRKVKD
+176 SARKVTD
-183 PNIRRQIG
+183 PDIRRQILQLVG
-191 AMGGFDDATIQ
+191 IDDAINQ
-202 RNQEGRFLPDVDR
+202 RNQEGKFLTDVDR
-215 LTKSSGITDA
+215 LTKNSGITDA
-225 SVKGAKE
+225 STKGAKE
-232 FTEAW
+232 FTAAW
-237 VVLNQNLETTKN
+237 AELGQNLDTVKNQIYVGLIPTIRDLNGLLIEWSSGNAKSSSFFKELKRDINDITGIDLGSWTLSGDLRNLKDNFSMLGKVLNHLGNALNELNNGNFSKAAD
-249 QFYTFLIPY
+249 
-258 VREFNGV
+258 EFKKAWYGTEDGKPTGNDALPGV
-265 LLQLSNWM
+265 
-273 KSHPDE
+273 
-279 MRQKVESFFGA
+279 
-290 IESGAKVA
+290 
-298 DNAAR
+298 
-303 SVGGWENA
+303 
-311 IKLLVATWVM
+311 
-321 GITKAFTG
+321 TKA
-329 LFALTPP
+329 A
-336 AWFVAAS
+336 
-343 AVGVGAYQN
+343 
-352 ISNAATKADHTDS
+352 
-365 LWESIK
+365 E
-371 QRWSAGGWYNNQQ
+371 
-384 NIQALSPE
+384 QAL
-392 QRKKDQDERSF
+392 KKNGGTLDFKPDQDSAY
-403 WESTKNLLSQA
+403 LSPQQQA
-414 VNALISPA
+414 TQKMLDAVKF
-422 GAASMQPNIVGGYQP
+422 QP
-437 NVPLNALPE
+437 LPE

-526 AGLLSSVAATESGGD
+526 AGLLSSLSAAESGGD
-541 PFAVS
+541 PYAVS

-558 GTARDMGLK
+558 GTARELGLK

-644 MPGQAGGVYNFYGT
+644 MPGQSGATYQFYGT

-684 MAGYSGQ
+684 LAGYSGQ

>member
-1 MAATVIDALLVTLG
+1 MAATVIDALLITLG

-46 AEQGKKAAS
+46 AEQGKKAAA
-55 FFSSIKTELL
+55 FFGSIKTELL

-75 GLMSLVKNT
+75 GLMSFVKST
-84 TSSLMDLSI
+84 TSGLMDLSI
-93 QSKALGMTAREL
+93 QSKALGMSAKEL
-105 DGFGKAA
+105 DGWAKSA
-112 ESAGSSFERITAAL
+112 EAAGSSAEKISAAL
-126 QGFQAAKQGSLF
+126 QGVQDAKQLAKVGVYDTPVQEAAIRLNSLTHDSF
-138 GDTSSPIFSG
+138 NIRDDSAQT
-148 MRMLTALTGDTFDV
+148 TFRKILD
-162 YSKDAKSLARSYLE
+162 SA
-176 SLRKVKD
+176 RKVTD
-183 PNIRRQIG
+183 PDIRRQILQLVG
-191 AMGGFDDATIQ
+191 IDDAINQ
-202 RNQEGRFLPDVDR
+202 RNQEGQFLPDVDR
-215 LTKSSGITDA
+215 LTKISGITDA
-225 SVKGAKE
+225 STKGAKE
-232 FTEAW
+232 FTAAW
-237 VVLNQNLETTKN
+237 AELNQSLETTKN

-258 VREFNGV
+258 VRDFNVV
-265 LLQLSNWM
+265 LRDLSNWM
-273 KSHPDE
+273 KSHPEE
-279 MRQKVESFFGA
+279 MKQKVDAFFGA
-290 IESGAKVA
+290 IESGAKMA
-298 DNAAR
+298 DKAAQA
-303 SVGGWENA
+303 VGGWENA
-311 IKLLVATWVM
+311 IKIIVGVSVGGKLLFFLANLSKALLVLA
-321 GITKAFTG
+321 GITLPG
-329 LFALTPP
+329 WL
-336 AWFVAAS
+336 VAAS

-384 NIQALSPE
+384 NIQAVSPE

-437 NVPLNALPE
+437 NVPLNA
-446 QRRQQQDER
+446 
-455 DYWESTKNL
+455 
-464 LSKIADAL
+464 
-472 ISPAGAATMQPD
+472 
-484 TSGYQPNVPLNAQ
+484 Q

-526 AGLLSSVAATESGGD
+526 AGLLSSVAGTESGGD

-558 GTARDMGLK
+558 GTARDLGLK

-596 EKTLASYNWG
+596 EKALASYNWG

-644 MPGQAGGVYNFYGT
+644 MPGQSGATYQFYGT

-684 MAGYSGQ
+684 LAGYSGQ

>member
-15 LDTSD
+15 LDTSQ
-20 FRKGQKD
+20 FRKGQQE

-32 KKQREDAKK
+32 KKQREDAKN

-75 GLMSLVKNT
+75 GLMSFVKST
-84 TSSLMDLSI
+84 TSGLMELSI
-93 QSKALGMTAREL
+93 QAKSLGMTAKEL
-105 DGFGKAA
+105 DGVGKAA
-112 ESAGSSFERITAAL
+112 EAAGSSVEKISAAL
-126 QGFQAAKQGSLF
+126 QGFQNAKQLAKVGVYDTPVQEAAIRLNSLTHDSF
-138 GDTSSPIFSG
+138 NIRDDSAQT
-148 MRMLTALTGDTFDV
+148 TFR
-162 YSKDAKSLARSYLE
+162 KILE
-176 SLRKVKD
+176 SARKVTD
-183 PNIRRQIG
+183 PDIRRQILQLVG
-191 AMGGFDDATIQ
+191 IDDAINQ
-202 RNQEGRFLPDVDR
+202 RNQEGKFLPDVDR

-225 SVKGAKE
+225 STKGAKE
-232 FTEAW
+232 FTAAW
-237 VVLNQNLETTKN
+237 AELGQNLDTVKNQIYVGLIPTIRDLNGLLIEWSSGNAKSSSFFKELKRDINDITGIDLGSWTLSGDLRNLKDNFSMLGKVLNHLGNALNELNNGNFSKAAD
-249 QFYTFLIPY
+249 
-258 VREFNGV
+258 EFKKAWYGTEDGKPTGNDALPGV
-265 LLQLSNWM
+265 TSNSQSIYENSTYKKYNDLLNKYLPEWL
-273 KSHPDE
+273 
-279 MRQKVESFFGA
+279 
-290 IESGAKVA
+290 
-298 DNAAR
+298 
-303 SVGGWENA
+303 GG
-311 IKLLVATWVM
+311 
-321 GITKAFTG
+321 
-329 LFALTPP
+329 TP
-336 AWFVAAS
+336 S
-343 AVGVGAYQN
+343 
-352 ISNAATKADHTDS
+352 D
-365 LWESIK
+365 
-371 QRWSAGGWYNNQQ
+371 
-384 NIQALSPE
+384 
-392 QRKKDQDERSF
+392 RKKDQDEKSY
-403 WESTKNLLSQA
+403 WDTTK
-414 VNALISPA
+414 
-422 GAASMQPNIVGGYQP
+422 
-437 NVPLNALPE
+437 
-446 QRRQQQDER
+446 
-455 DYWESTKNL
+455 TL
-464 LSKIADAL
+464 LSKIADA
-472 ISPAGAATMQPD
+472 IVTPAGASSLEP
-484 TSGYQPNVPLNAQ
+484 SIGGYQPNVPLNAQ

-526 AGLLSSVAATESGGD
+526 AGLLSSVAGTESGGD

-558 GTARDMGLK
+558 GTARDLGLK

-644 MPGQAGGVYNFYGT
+644 MPGQSGATYQFYGT

-684 MAGYSGQ
+684 LAGYSGQ

>member
-1 MAATVIDALLVTLG
+1 MAATVIDALLITLG

-46 AEQGKKAAS
+46 AEQGKKAAA
-55 FFSSIKTELL
+55 FFGSIKTELL

-75 GLMSLVKNT
+75 GLMSFVKNT

-225 SVKGAKE
+225 STKGAKE
-232 FTEAW
+232 FTAAW
-237 VVLNQNLETTKN
+237 AELGQNLDTVKNQIYVGLIPTIRDLNGLLIEWSSGNAKSSSFFKELKRDINDITGIDLGGWTLSSDLRNLKDNFSMLGKVLNHLGNALNELNNGNFSKAAD
-249 QFYTFLIPY
+249 
-258 VREFNGV
+258 EFKKAWYGTEDGKPTGNDALPGV
-265 LLQLSNWM
+265 TSNSQSIYENSTYKKYNDLLNKYLPEWL
-273 KSHPDE
+273 
-279 MRQKVESFFGA
+279 
-290 IESGAKVA
+290 
-298 DNAAR
+298 
-303 SVGGWENA
+303 GG
-311 IKLLVATWVM
+311 
-321 GITKAFTG
+321 
-329 LFALTPP
+329 TP
-336 AWFVAAS
+336 S
-343 AVGVGAYQN
+343 
-352 ISNAATKADHTDS
+352 D
-365 LWESIK
+365 
-371 QRWSAGGWYNNQQ
+371 
-384 NIQALSPE
+384 
-392 QRKKDQDERSF
+392 RKKDQDEKSY
-403 WESTKNLLSQA
+403 WDTTK
-414 VNALISPA
+414 
-422 GAASMQPNIVGGYQP
+422 
-437 NVPLNALPE
+437 
-446 QRRQQQDER
+446 
-455 DYWESTKNL
+455 TL
-464 LSKIADAL
+464 LSKIADA
-472 ISPAGAATMQPD
+472 IVTPAGASSLEP
-484 TSGYQPNVPLNAQ
+484 SIGGYQPNVPLNAQ

-514 EFGALEGKYGLP
+514 EFGSLEGKYGLP

-541 PFAVS
+541 PFAES
-546 PKGAKGP
+546 KAGAKGL
-553 FQFMD
+553 FQFMP
-558 GTARDMGLK
+558 GTAKDMGLK
-567 GMDVYDPH
+567 GRDVFDPH

-585 RYLLDATGGDL
+585 RYLLEATGGDL

>member
-15 LDTSD
+15 LDTSQ
-20 FRKGQKD
+20 FRKGQQE

-32 KKQREDAKK
+32 KKQREDAKN

-93 QSKALGMTAREL
+93 QSKALGVTAREL

-225 SVKGAKE
+225 STTGAKE
-232 FTEAW
+232 FTAAW
-237 VVLNQNLETTKN
+237 AELNQSLETTKN

-258 VREFNGV
+258 VRDFNVV
-265 LLQLSNWM
+265 LRDLSNWM
-273 KSHPDE
+273 KSHPEE
-279 MRQKVESFFGA
+279 MKQKVDAFFGA
-290 IESGAKVA
+290 IESGAKMA
-298 DNAAR
+298 DKAAQE
-303 SVGGWENA
+303 VGGWENA
-311 IKLLVATWVM
+311 IKLLIGLKVATWVM

-384 NIQALSPE
+384 NIQAVSPE

-437 NVPLNALPE
+437 NVPLNA
-446 QRRQQQDER
+446 
-455 DYWESTKNL
+455 
-464 LSKIADAL
+464 
-472 ISPAGAATMQPD
+472 
-484 TSGYQPNVPLNAQ
+484 Q
-497 AARLGAKGKAFL
+497 AARLGAKGRAFL

-541 PFAVS
+541 PFAES
-546 PKGAKGP
+546 KAGAKGL
-553 FQFMD
+553 FQFMP
-558 GTARDMGLK
+558 GTAKDMGLK
-567 GMDVYDPH
+567 GRDIYDPH
-575 KSADAAARYL
+575 KSAEAAAKYL
-585 RYLLDATGGDL
+585 RWLMDATGGDL

-684 MAGYSGQ
+684 LAGYSGQ

>member
-15 LDTSD
+15 LDTSQ
-20 FRKGQKD
+20 FRKGQQE

-32 KKQREDAKK
+32 KKQREDAKN

-75 GLMSLVKNT
+75 GLMSFVKST
-84 TSSLMDLSI
+84 TSGLMELSI
-93 QSKALGMTAREL
+93 QAKSLGMTAKEL
-105 DGFGKAA
+105 DGVGKAA
-112 ESAGSSFERITAAL
+112 EAAGSSVEKISAAL
-126 QGFQAAKQGSLF
+126 QGFQNAKQLAKVGVYDTPVQEAAIRLNSLTHDSF
-138 GDTSSPIFSG
+138 NIRDDSAQT
-148 MRMLTALTGDTFDV
+148 TFR
-162 YSKDAKSLARSYLE
+162 KILE
-176 SLRKVKD
+176 SARKVTD
-183 PNIRRQIG
+183 PDIRRQILQLVG
-191 AMGGFDDATIQ
+191 IDDAINQ
-202 RNQEGRFLPDVDR
+202 RNQEGKFLTDVDR
-215 LTKSSGITDA
+215 LTKNSGITDA
-225 SVKGAKE
+225 STKGAKE
-232 FTEAW
+232 FTAAW
-237 VVLNQNLETTKN
+237 AELGQNLDTVKNQIYVGLIPTIRDLNGLLIEWSSGNAKSSSFFKELKRDINDITGIDLGSWTLSGDLRNLKDNFSMLGKVLNHLGNALNELNNGNFSKAAD
-249 QFYTFLIPY
+249 
-258 VREFNGV
+258 EFKKAWYGTEDGKPTGNDALPGV
-265 LLQLSNWM
+265 
-273 KSHPDE
+273 
-279 MRQKVESFFGA
+279 
-290 IESGAKVA
+290 
-298 DNAAR
+298 
-303 SVGGWENA
+303 
-311 IKLLVATWVM
+311 
-321 GITKAFTG
+321 TKA
-329 LFALTPP
+329 A
-336 AWFVAAS
+336 
-343 AVGVGAYQN
+343 
-352 ISNAATKADHTDS
+352 
-365 LWESIK
+365 E
-371 QRWSAGGWYNNQQ
+371 
-384 NIQALSPE
+384 QAL
-392 QRKKDQDERSF
+392 KKNGGTLDFKPDQDSAY
-403 WESTKNLLSQA
+403 LSPQQQA
-414 VNALISPA
+414 TQKMLDAVKF
-422 GAASMQPNIVGGYQP
+422 QP
-437 NVPLNALPE
+437 LPE

-526 AGLLSSVAATESGGD
+526 AGLLSSLSAAESGGD
-541 PFAVS
+541 PYAVS

-558 GTARDMGLK
+558 GTARELGLK

-596 EKTLASYNWG
+596 EKALASYNWG

-644 MPGQAGGVYNFYGT
+644 MPGQSGATYQFYGT

-684 MAGYSGQ
+684 LAGYSGQ

>member
-1 MAATVIDALLVTLG
+1 MAATVIDALLITLG

-46 AEQGKKAAS
+46 AEQGKKAAA
-55 FFSSIKTELL
+55 FFGSIKTELL

-75 GLMSLVKNT
+75 GLMSFVKST
-84 TSSLMDLSI
+84 TSGLMELSV
-93 QSKALGMTAREL
+93 QAKALGMTAKEL
-105 DGFGKAA
+105 DGVGKAA
-112 ESAGSSFERITAAL
+112 EAAGSSVEKINAAL
-126 QGFQAAKQGSLF
+126 QGFQSAKEQ
-138 GDTSSPIFSG
+138 
-148 MRMLTALTGDTFDV
+148 
-162 YSKDAKSLARSYLE
+162 AKSGVYNTPVTEAAIRLNSLTHDSFNVRDDSVQTTFRKILE
-176 SLRKVKD
+176 SARKVTD
-183 PNIRRQIG
+183 PDIRRQILQSVG
-191 AMGGFDDATIQ
+191 IDDAVNQ
-202 RNQEGRFLPDVDR
+202 RNQEGQFLPDVDR

-225 SVKGAKE
+225 STKGAKE
-232 FTEAW
+232 FTAAW
-237 VVLNQNLETTKN
+237 AELNQSLETTKN

-258 VREFNGV
+258 VRDFNVV
-265 LLQLSNWM
+265 LRDLSNWM
-273 KSHPDE
+273 KSHPEE
-279 MRQKVESFFGA
+279 MKQKVDAFFGA
-290 IESGAKVA
+290 IESGAKMA
-298 DNAAR
+298 DKAAQA
-303 SVGGWENA
+303 VGGWENA
-311 IKLLVATWVM
+311 IKIIIGASVGGKLLFFLTNLSKSLLGLARITLPGWLVAAAGLSAADKVDDLNQKAKESGVDVGTYLVGKM
-321 GITKAFTG
+321 KEKQKENAEAFDKHFDYSPSGI
-329 LFALTPP
+329 
-336 AWFVAAS
+336 
-343 AVGVGAYQN
+343 
-352 ISNAATKADHTDS
+352 
-365 LWESIK
+365 E
-371 QRWSAGGWYNNQQ
+371 
-384 NIQALSPE
+384 LSPQ
-392 QRKKDQDERSF
+392 QRATQEMLD
-403 WESTKNLLSQA
+403 A
-414 VNALISPA
+414 VKF
-422 GAASMQPNIVGGYQP
+422 QP
-437 NVPLNALPE
+437 LPE

-484 TSGYQPNVPLNAQ
+484 TSGYQPNVPLNAK

-526 AGLLSSVAATESGGD
+526 AGLLSSVAGTESGGD

-558 GTARDMGLK
+558 GTARDLGLK

-596 EKTLASYNWG
+596 EKALASYNWG

-644 MPGQAGGVYNFYGT
+644 MPGQSGATYQFYGT

-684 MAGYSGQ
+684 LAGYSGQ

>member
-1 MAATVIDALLVTLG
+1 MAATVIDALLITLG

-46 AEQGKKAAS
+46 AEQGKKAAA
-55 FFSSIKTELL
+55 FFGSIKTELL

-75 GLMSLVKNT
+75 GLMSFVKST
-84 TSSLMDLSI
+84 TSGLMELSV
-93 QSKALGMTAREL
+93 QAKALGMTAKEL
-105 DGFGKAA
+105 DGVGKAA
-112 ESAGSSFERITAAL
+112 EAAGSSVEKINAAL
-126 QGFQAAKQGSLF
+126 QGFQSAKEQ
-138 GDTSSPIFSG
+138 
-148 MRMLTALTGDTFDV
+148 
-162 YSKDAKSLARSYLE
+162 AKSGVYNTPVTEAAIRLNSLTHDSFNVRDDSVQTTFRKILE
-176 SLRKVKD
+176 SARKVTD
-183 PNIRRQIG
+183 PDIRRQILQSVG
-191 AMGGFDDATIQ
+191 IDDAVNQ
-202 RNQEGRFLPDVDR
+202 RNQEGQFLPDVDR

-225 SVKGAKE
+225 STKGAKE
-232 FTEAW
+232 FTAAW
-237 VVLNQNLETTKN
+237 AELGQNLDTVKNQIYVGLIPTIRDLNGLLIEWSSGNAKSSSFFKELKRDINDITGIDLGSWTLSGDLRNLKDNFSMLGKVLNHLGNALNELNNGNFSKAAD
-249 QFYTFLIPY
+249 
-258 VREFNGV
+258 EFKKAWYGTEDGKPTGNDALPGV
-265 LLQLSNWM
+265 TSNSQSIYENSTYKKYNDLLNKYLPEWL
-273 KSHPDE
+273 
-279 MRQKVESFFGA
+279 
-290 IESGAKVA
+290 
-298 DNAAR
+298 
-303 SVGGWENA
+303 GG
-311 IKLLVATWVM
+311 
-321 GITKAFTG
+321 
-329 LFALTPP
+329 TP
-336 AWFVAAS
+336 S
-343 AVGVGAYQN
+343 
-352 ISNAATKADHTDS
+352 D
-365 LWESIK
+365 
-371 QRWSAGGWYNNQQ
+371 
-384 NIQALSPE
+384 
-392 QRKKDQDERSF
+392 RKKDQDEKSY
-403 WESTKNLLSQA
+403 WDTTK
-414 VNALISPA
+414 
-422 GAASMQPNIVGGYQP
+422 
-437 NVPLNALPE
+437 
-446 QRRQQQDER
+446 
-455 DYWESTKNL
+455 TL
-464 LSKIADAL
+464 LSKIADA
-472 ISPAGAATMQPD
+472 IVTPAGASSLEP
-484 TSGYQPNVPLNAQ
+484 SIGGYQPNVPLNAQ

-514 EFGALEGKYGLP
+514 EFGSLEGKYGLP

-558 GTARDMGLK
+558 GTARDLGLK

-606 LGNVQKKGMDNLPS
+606 LGNVQKKGMDNLPL

-644 MPGQAGGVYNFYGT
+644 MPGQSGATYQFYGT

-684 MAGYSGQ
+684 LAGYSGQ

>member
-1 MAATVIDALLVTLG
+1 MAATVIDALLITLG

-32 KKQREDAKK
+32 KKQREDAKN

-75 GLMSLVKNT
+75 GLMSFVKST
-84 TSSLMDLSI
+84 TSGLMELSI
-93 QSKALGMTAREL
+93 QAKSLGMTAKEL
-105 DGFGKAA
+105 DGVGKAA
-112 ESAGSSFERITAAL
+112 EAAGSSVEKISAAL
-126 QGFQAAKQGSLF
+126 QGFQNAKQLAKVGVYDTPVQEAAIRLNSLTHDSF
-138 GDTSSPIFSG
+138 NIRDDSAQT
-148 MRMLTALTGDTFDV
+148 TFR
-162 YSKDAKSLARSYLE
+162 KILE
-176 SLRKVKD
+176 SARKVTD
-183 PNIRRQIG
+183 PDIRRQILQLVG
-191 AMGGFDDATIQ
+191 IDDAINQ
-202 RNQEGRFLPDVDR
+202 RNQEGKFLTDVDR

-225 SVKGAKE
+225 STKGAKE
-232 FTEAW
+232 FTAAW
-237 VVLNQNLETTKN
+237 AELGQNLDTVKNQIYVGLIPTIRDLNGLLIEWSSGNAKSSSFFKELKRDINDITGIDLGSWTLSGDLRNLKDNFSMLGKVLNHLGNALNELNNGNFSKAAD
-249 QFYTFLIPY
+249 
-258 VREFNGV
+258 EFKKAWYGTEDGKPTGNDALPGV
-265 LLQLSNWM
+265 
-273 KSHPDE
+273 
-279 MRQKVESFFGA
+279 
-290 IESGAKVA
+290 
-298 DNAAR
+298 
-303 SVGGWENA
+303 
-311 IKLLVATWVM
+311 
-321 GITKAFTG
+321 TKA
-329 LFALTPP
+329 A
-336 AWFVAAS
+336 
-343 AVGVGAYQN
+343 
-352 ISNAATKADHTDS
+352 
-365 LWESIK
+365 E
-371 QRWSAGGWYNNQQ
+371 
-384 NIQALSPE
+384 QAL
-392 QRKKDQDERSF
+392 KKNGGTLDFKPDQDSAY
-403 WESTKNLLSQA
+403 LSPQQQA
-414 VNALISPA
+414 TQKMLDAVKF
-422 GAASMQPNIVGGYQP
+422 QP
-437 NVPLNALPE
+437 LPE

-526 AGLLSSVAATESGGD
+526 AGLLSSLSAAESGGD

-558 GTARDMGLK
+558 GTARDLGLK

-596 EKTLASYNWG
+596 EKALASYNWG

-644 MPGQAGGVYNFYGT
+644 MPGQSGATYQFYGT

-684 MAGYSGQ
+684 LAGYSGQ

>member
-15 LDTSD
+15 LDTSQ
-20 FRKGQKD
+20 FRKGQQE

-32 KKQREDAKK
+32 KKQREDAKN

-237 VVLNQNLETTKN
+237 VLLNQNLETTKN

-290 IESGAKVA
+290 IESGAKAA

-311 IKLLVATWVM
+311 IKLLIGLKVATWVM

-336 AWFVAAS
+336 AWFIAAS

-371 QRWSAGGWYNNQQ
+371 QRWDAGGWYNNQQ
-384 NIQALSPE
+384 NMQALSPE

-422 GAASMQPNIVGGYQP
+422 GAASMQPNIVG
-437 NVPLNALPE
+437 
-446 QRRQQQDER
+446 
-455 DYWESTKNL
+455 
-464 LSKIADAL
+464 
-472 ISPAGAATMQPD
+472 
-484 TSGYQPNVPLNAQ
+484 GYQPNVPLNAQ

-541 PFAVS
+541 PFAES
-546 PKGAKGP
+546 KAGAKGL
-553 FQFMD
+553 FQFMP
-558 GTARDMGLK
+558 GTAKDMGLK
-567 GMDVYDPH
+567 GRDVFDPH
-575 KSADAAARYL
+575 KSADAAGRYL
-585 RYLLDATGGDL
+585 RFLLDATGGDL

-684 MAGYSGQ
+684 LAGYSGQ

>member
-15 LDTSD
+15 LDTSQ
-20 FRKGQKD
+20 FRKAQQE

-32 KKQREDAKK
+32 KKQREDAKN

-75 GLMSLVKNT
+75 GLMSFVKST
-84 TSSLMDLSI
+84 TSGLMELSI
-93 QSKALGMTAREL
+93 QAKSLGMTAKEL
-105 DGFGKAA
+105 DGVGKAA
-112 ESAGSSFERITAAL
+112 EAAGSSVEKISAAL
-126 QGFQAAKQGSLF
+126 QGFQNAKQLAKVGVYDTPVQEAAIRLNSLTHDSF
-138 GDTSSPIFSG
+138 NIRDDSAQT
-148 MRMLTALTGDTFDV
+148 TFR
-162 YSKDAKSLARSYLE
+162 KILE
-176 SLRKVKD
+176 SARKVTD
-183 PNIRRQIG
+183 PDIRRQILQLVG
-191 AMGGFDDATIQ
+191 IDDAINQ
-202 RNQEGRFLPDVDR
+202 RNQEGKFLTDVDR

-225 SVKGAKE
+225 STKGAKE
-232 FTEAW
+232 FTAAW
-237 VVLNQNLETTKN
+237 AELGQNLDTVKNQIYVGLIPTIRDLNGLLIEWSSGNAKSSSFFKELKRDINDITGIDLGSWTLSGDLRNLKDNFSMLGKVLNHLGNALNELNNGNFSKAAD
-249 QFYTFLIPY
+249 
-258 VREFNGV
+258 EFKKAWYGTEDGKPTGNDALPGV
-265 LLQLSNWM
+265 TSNSQSIYENSTYKKYNDLLNKYLPEWL
-273 KSHPDE
+273 
-279 MRQKVESFFGA
+279 
-290 IESGAKVA
+290 
-298 DNAAR
+298 
-303 SVGGWENA
+303 GG
-311 IKLLVATWVM
+311 
-321 GITKAFTG
+321 
-329 LFALTPP
+329 TP
-336 AWFVAAS
+336 S
-343 AVGVGAYQN
+343 
-352 ISNAATKADHTDS
+352 D
-365 LWESIK
+365 
-371 QRWSAGGWYNNQQ
+371 
-384 NIQALSPE
+384 
-392 QRKKDQDERSF
+392 RKKDQDEKSY
-403 WESTKNLLSQA
+403 WDTTK
-414 VNALISPA
+414 
-422 GAASMQPNIVGGYQP
+422 
-437 NVPLNALPE
+437 
-446 QRRQQQDER
+446 
-455 DYWESTKNL
+455 TL
-464 LSKIADAL
+464 LSKIADA
-472 ISPAGAATMQPD
+472 IVTPAGASSLEP
-484 TSGYQPNVPLNAQ
+484 SIGGYQPNVPLNAQ

-514 EFGALEGKYGLP
+514 EFGSLEGKYGLP

-558 GTARDMGLK
+558 GTARDLGLK

-596 EKTLASYNWG
+596 EKALASYNWG

-644 MPGQAGGVYNFYGT
+644 MPGQSGATYQFYGT

-684 MAGYSGQ
+684 LAGYSGQ

>member
-1 MAATVIDALLVTLG
+1 MAATVIDALLITLG

-75 GLMSLVKNT
+75 GLMSFVKST
-84 TSSLMDLSI
+84 TSGLMDLSI
-93 QSKALGMTAREL
+93 QSKALGMSAKEL
-105 DGFGKAA
+105 DGWAKSA
-112 ESAGSSFERITAAL
+112 EAAGSSAEKITNVL
-126 QGFQAAKQGSLF
+126 KGFQDAKQGATF
-138 GDTSSPIFSG
+138 GDFTNPLYEVAPIL
-148 MRMLTALTGDTFDV
+148 RRLTGVEINT
-162 YSKDAKSLARSYLE
+162 SKDDVPTIA
-176 SLRKVKD
+176 RKVFSALQKVKN
-183 PNIRRQIG
+183 PAMRRVLAERVGI
-191 AMGGFDDATIQ
+191 DDATLQ
-202 RNQEGRFLPDVDR
+202 RNQEGQFLPDVDR

-225 SVKGAKE
+225 STKGAKE
-232 FTEAW
+232 FTAAW
-237 VVLNQNLETTKN
+237 AELNQSLETTKN

-258 VREFNGV
+258 VRDFNVV
-265 LLQLSNWM
+265 LRDLSNWM
-273 KSHPDE
+273 KSHPEE
-279 MRQKVESFFGA
+279 MKQKVDAFFGA
-290 IESGAKVA
+290 IESGAKMA
-298 DNAAR
+298 DKAAQA
-303 SVGGWENA
+303 VGGWENA
-311 IKLLVATWVM
+311 IKLLIALKVATWVM
-321 GITKAFTG
+321 GITKVFTG

-384 NIQALSPE
+384 NIQAVSPE

-437 NVPLNALPE
+437 NVPLNA
-446 QRRQQQDER
+446 
-455 DYWESTKNL
+455 K
-464 LSKIADAL
+464 
-472 ISPAGAATMQPD
+472 
-484 TSGYQPNVPLNAQ
+484 

-526 AGLLSSVAATESGGD
+526 SGLLSSVAATESGGD
-541 PFAVS
+541 PYAVS

-558 GTARDMGLK
+558 GTARDLGLK

-596 EKTLASYNWG
+596 EKALASYNWG
-606 LGNVQKKGMDNLPS
+606 LGNVQKKGMDNLPP

-644 MPGQAGGVYNFYGT
+644 MPGQSGATYQFYGT

-684 MAGYSGQ
+684 LAGYSGQ

>member
-46 AEQGKKAAS
+46 AEQGKKAAA
-55 FFSSIKTELL
+55 FFGSIKTELL

-75 GLMSLVKNT
+75 GLISFVKST
-84 TSSLMDLSI
+84 TSGLMDLSI
-93 QSKALGMTAREL
+93 QSKALGLSAREL
-105 DGFGKAA
+105 DGWSKSA
-112 ESAGSSFERITAAL
+112 EAAGSSAEKISASL
-126 QGFQAAKQGSLF
+126 QGFQGAIQGARVGDYSSSIF
-138 GDTSSPIFSG
+138 GG
-148 MRMLTALTGDTFDV
+148 LAQLNALTGQNFDV
-162 YSKDAKSLARSYLE
+162 WGQDASSLAKTSLDA
-176 SLRKVKD
+176 LRKISD
-183 PNIRRQIG
+183 PNLRRQVG
-191 AMGGFDDATIQ
+191 LSLGFDDATLQ
-202 RNQEGRFLPDVDR
+202 RNQEGKFLPDVDR

-225 SVKGAKE
+225 STKGAKE
-232 FTEAW
+232 FTAAW
-237 VVLNQNLETTKN
+237 AELNQSLETTKN

-258 VREFNGV
+258 VRDFNVV
-265 LLQLSNWM
+265 LRDLSNWM
-273 KSHPDE
+273 KSHPEE
-279 MRQKVESFFGA
+279 MKQKVDAFFGA
-290 IESGAKVA
+290 IESGAKMA
-298 DNAAR
+298 DKAAQA
-303 SVGGWENA
+303 VGGWENA
-311 IKLLVATWVM
+311 IKIIIGASVGGKLLFFLANLSKALLVLT
-321 GITKAFTG
+321 GITLPG
-329 LFALTPP
+329 WL
-336 AWFVAAS
+336 VAAS

-352 ISNAATKADHTDS
+352 ISNAATKEDHTDS

-384 NIQALSPE
+384 NMQAVSPE

-437 NVPLNALPE
+437 NVPLNA
-446 QRRQQQDER
+446 
-455 DYWESTKNL
+455 
-464 LSKIADAL
+464 
-472 ISPAGAATMQPD
+472 
-484 TSGYQPNVPLNAQ
+484 Q

-514 EFGALEGKYGLP
+514 EFGTLEGKYGLP

-541 PFAVS
+541 PYAVS

-558 GTARDMGLK
+558 GTARDLGLK

-575 KSADAAARYL
+575 KSSDAAARYL
-585 RYLLDATGGDL
+585 RFLLDATGGDL

-644 MPGQAGGVYNFYGT
+644 MPGQSGATYQFYGT

-675 KHGDNRVML
+675 KHADNRVML
-684 MAGYSGQ
+684 LAGYSGQ

>member
-1 MAATVIDALLVTLG
+1 MAATVIDALLITLG

-46 AEQGKKAAS
+46 AEQGKKAAA
-55 FFSSIKTELL
+55 FFGSIKTELL

-75 GLMSLVKNT
+75 GLMSFVKST
-84 TSSLMDLSI
+84 TSGLMDLSI
-93 QSKALGMTAREL
+93 QSKALGMSAKEL
-105 DGFGKAA
+105 DGWAKSA
-112 ESAGSSFERITAAL
+112 EAAGSSAEKISAAL
-126 QGFQAAKQGSLF
+126 QGVQDAKQLAKVGVYDTPVQEAAIRLNSLTHDSF
-138 GDTSSPIFSG
+138 NIRDDSAQT
-148 MRMLTALTGDTFDV
+148 TFRKILD
-162 YSKDAKSLARSYLE
+162 SA
-176 SLRKVKD
+176 RKVTD
-183 PNIRRQIG
+183 PDIRRQILQLVG
-191 AMGGFDDATIQ
+191 IDDAINQ
-202 RNQEGRFLPDVDR
+202 RNQEGQFLPDVDR

-225 SVKGAKE
+225 STKGAKE
-232 FTEAW
+232 FTAAW
-237 VVLNQNLETTKN
+237 AELNQSLETTKN

-258 VREFNGV
+258 VRDFNVV
-265 LLQLSNWM
+265 LRDLSNWM
-273 KSHPDE
+273 KSHPEE
-279 MRQKVESFFGA
+279 MKQKVDAFFGA
-290 IESGAKVA
+290 IESGAKMA
-298 DNAAR
+298 DKAAQA
-303 SVGGWENA
+303 VGGWENA
-311 IKLLVATWVM
+311 IKIIIGVSVGGKLLFFLANLSKALLVLA
-321 GITKAFTG
+321 GITLPG
-329 LFALTPP
+329 WL
-336 AWFVAAS
+336 VAAS

-384 NIQALSPE
+384 NIQAVSPE

-437 NVPLNALPE
+437 NVPLNA
-446 QRRQQQDER
+446 
-455 DYWESTKNL
+455 K
-464 LSKIADAL
+464 
-472 ISPAGAATMQPD
+472 
-484 TSGYQPNVPLNAQ
+484 

-526 AGLLSSVAATESGGD
+526 AGLLSSVASTESGGD

-558 GTARDMGLK
+558 GTARDLGLK

-644 MPGQAGGVYNFYGT
+644 MPGQSGATYQFYGT

>member
-1 MAATVIDALLVTLG
+1 MAATVIDALLITLG

-93 QSKALGMTAREL
+93 QSKALGMSAKEL
-105 DGFGKAA
+105 DGWAKSA
-112 ESAGSSFERITAAL
+112 EAAGSSAEKISAAL
-126 QGFQAAKQGSLF
+126 QGVQDAKQLAKVGVYDTPVQEAAIRLNSLTHDSF
-138 GDTSSPIFSG
+138 NIRDDSAQT
-148 MRMLTALTGDTFDV
+148 TFRKILD
-162 YSKDAKSLARSYLE
+162 SA
-176 SLRKVKD
+176 RKVTD
-183 PNIRRQIG
+183 PDIRRQILQLVG
-191 AMGGFDDATIQ
+191 IDDAINQ
-202 RNQEGRFLPDVDR
+202 RNQEGQFLPDVDR

-225 SVKGAKE
+225 STKGAKE
-232 FTEAW
+232 FTAAW
-237 VVLNQNLETTKN
+237 AELNQSLETTKN

-258 VREFNGV
+258 VRDFNVV
-265 LLQLSNWM
+265 LRDLSNWM
-273 KSHPDE
+273 KSHPEE
-279 MRQKVESFFGA
+279 MKQKVDAFFGA
-290 IESGAKVA
+290 IESGAKMA
-298 DNAAR
+298 DKAAQA
-303 SVGGWENA
+303 VGGWENA
-311 IKLLVATWVM
+311 IKIIIGASVGGKLLFFLTNLSKSLLGLARITLPGWLVAAAGLSAADKVDDLNQRAKESGVDVGTYLVGKM
-321 GITKAFTG
+321 KEKQKENAEAFDKHFDYSPSGI
-329 LFALTPP
+329 
-336 AWFVAAS
+336 
-343 AVGVGAYQN
+343 
-352 ISNAATKADHTDS
+352 
-365 LWESIK
+365 E
-371 QRWSAGGWYNNQQ
+371 
-384 NIQALSPE
+384 LSPQ
-392 QRKKDQDERSF
+392 QRATQEMLD
-403 WESTKNLLSQA
+403 A
-414 VNALISPA
+414 VKF
-422 GAASMQPNIVGGYQP
+422 QP
-437 NVPLNALPE
+437 LPE

-497 AARLGAKGKAFL
+497 AARLGAKGRAFL

-526 AGLLSSVAATESGGD
+526 AGLLSSVAGTESGGD

-558 GTARDMGLK
+558 GTARDLGLK

-596 EKTLASYNWG
+596 EKALASYNWG
-606 LGNVQKKGMDNLPS
+606 LRNVQKKGMDNLPS

-644 MPGQAGGVYNFYGT
+644 MPGQSGATYQFYGT

-675 KHGDNRVML
+675 KHGDNRIML
-684 MAGYSGQ
+684 LAGYSGQ

>member
-1 MAATVIDALLVTLG
+1 MAATVIDALLITLG

-75 GLMSLVKNT
+75 GLMSFVKST
-84 TSSLMDLSI
+84 TSGLMDLSI
-93 QSKALGMTAREL
+93 QSKALGLSAREL
-105 DGFGKAA
+105 DGWSKSA
-112 ESAGSSFERITAAL
+112 EAAGSSAEKISASL
-126 QGFQAAKQGSLF
+126 QGFQGAIQGARVGDYSSSIF
-138 GDTSSPIFSG
+138 GG
-148 MRMLTALTGDTFDV
+148 LAQLNALTGQNFDV
-162 YSKDAKSLARSYLE
+162 WGQDASSLAKTSLDA
-176 SLRKVKD
+176 LRKISD
-183 PNIRRQIG
+183 PNLRRQVG
-191 AMGGFDDATIQ
+191 LSLGFDDATLQ
-202 RNQEGRFLPDVDR
+202 RNQEGKFLPDVDR
-215 LTKSSGITDA
+215 LTKSSGITDV
-225 SVKGAKE
+225 STKGAKE
-232 FTEAW
+232 FTAAW
-237 VVLNQNLETTKN
+237 AELNQSLETTKN

-258 VREFNGV
+258 VRDFNVV
-265 LLQLSNWM
+265 LRDLSNWM
-273 KSHPDE
+273 KSHPEE
-279 MRQKVESFFGA
+279 MKQKVDAFFGA
-290 IESGAKVA
+290 IESGAKMA
-298 DNAAR
+298 DKAAQA
-303 SVGGWENA
+303 VGGWENA
-311 IKLLVATWVM
+311 IKIIIGASVGGKLLFFLANLSKALLVLT
-321 GITKAFTG
+321 GITLPG
-329 LFALTPP
+329 WL
-336 AWFVAAS
+336 VAAS

-352 ISNAATKADHTDS
+352 ISNAATKEDHTDS

-384 NIQALSPE
+384 NMQAVSPE

-422 GAASMQPNIVGGYQP
+422 GAASMQPNIVG
-437 NVPLNALPE
+437 
-446 QRRQQQDER
+446 
-455 DYWESTKNL
+455 
-464 LSKIADAL
+464 
-472 ISPAGAATMQPD
+472 
-484 TSGYQPNVPLNAQ
+484 GYQPNVPLNAQ

-541 PFAVS
+541 PYAVS

-558 GTARDMGLK
+558 GTARDLGLK

-585 RYLLDATGGDL
+585 RFLLDATGGDL

-633 RPGAGMAVDRA
+633 RPGAGMAVDRV
-644 MPGQAGGVYNFYGT
+644 MLMAGGVYNFYGT

-684 MAGYSGQ
+684 LAGYSGQ

>member
-1 MAATVIDALLVTLG
+1 MAATVIDALLITLG

-46 AEQGKKAAS
+46 AEQGKKAAA

-93 QSKALGMTAREL
+93 QSKALGMSAKEL
-105 DGFGKAA
+105 DGWAKSA
-112 ESAGSSFERITAAL
+112 EAAGSSAEKITNVL
-126 QGFQAAKQGSLF
+126 KGFQDAKQGATF
-138 GDTSSPIFSG
+138 GDFTNPLYEVAPIL
-148 MRMLTALTGDTFDV
+148 RRLTGVEINT
-162 YSKDAKSLARSYLE
+162 SKDDVTTIA
-176 SLRKVKD
+176 RKVFSALQKVKN
-183 PNIRRQIG
+183 PAMRRVLAERVGI
-191 AMGGFDDATIQ
+191 DDATLQ
-202 RNQEGRFLPDVDR
+202 RNQDNNFLPDVDR
-215 LTKSSGITDA
+215 YTRNSGVSESSI
-225 SVKGAKE
+225 KGAKE
-232 FTEAW
+232 FTAAW
-237 VVLNQNLETTKN
+237 SELNQNLDTTKN

-265 LLQLSNWM
+265 LRDLSDWM
-273 KSHPDE
+273 KSHPKE
-279 MRQKVESFFGA
+279 MKAGIDAFFGA
-290 IESGAKVA
+290 IKDVA
-298 DNAAR
+298 AAANDAADA
-303 SVGGWENA
+303 VGGWKNVIVA
-311 IKLLVATWVM
+311 LLAFKVASWFR
-321 GITKAFTG
+321 GIAFALSG
-329 LFALTPP
+329 PGGLLFAI
-336 AWFVAAS
+336 AAFYPIIDGLMS
-343 AVGVGAYQN
+343 KIVSKENKEWMQNHGIFWTSNGEFFLNKKDAEERQRQIDSGAVPNGSQRTAPNAYQ
-352 ISNAATKADHTDS
+352 
-365 LWESIK
+365 
-371 QRWSAGGWYNNQQ
+371 
-384 NIQALSPE
+384 QAMMDTQMDLSTAMKLDVG
-392 QRKKDQDERSF
+392 QY
-403 WESTKNLLSQA
+403 
-414 VNALISPA
+414 
-422 GAASMQPNIVGGYQP
+422 QPNI
-437 NVPLNALPE
+437 PLNA
-446 QRRQQQDER
+446 
-455 DYWESTKNL
+455 K
-464 LSKIADAL
+464 
-472 ISPAGAATMQPD
+472 AAK
-484 TSGYQPNVPLNAQ
+484 
-497 AARLGAKGKAFL
+497 LGIKGKSFL

-541 PFAVS
+541 PFAES
-546 PKGAKGP
+546 KAGAKGL
-553 FQFMD
+553 FQLMP
-558 GTARDMGLK
+558 GTAKDMGLK
-567 GMDVYDPH
+567 GRDVYDPH
-575 KSADAAARYL
+575 KSADAAGRYL

-596 EKTLASYNWG
+596 EKALASYNWG

>member
-15 LDTSD
+15 LDTSQ
-20 FRKGQKD
+20 FRKGQQE

-32 KKQREDAKK
+32 KKQREDAKN

-225 SVKGAKE
+225 STKGAKE
-232 FTEAW
+232 LTAAW
-237 VVLNQNLETTKN
+237 AELGQNLETVKN
-249 QFYTFLIPY
+249 QIYVGLIPTI
-258 VREFNGV
+258 RDLNG
-265 LLQLSNWM
+265 LLIEWSSGNA
-273 KSHPDE
+273 KSS
-279 MRQKVESFFGA
+279 SFFKELKRDINDITG
-290 IESGAKVA
+290 IDLGSWTLSGDLRNLKDNFSMLGKVLNHLGNALNELNNGNFSKAA
-298 DNAAR
+298 DKFKKAWYGTEDGKPTGNDALPG
-303 SVGGWENA
+303 V
-311 IKLLVATWVM
+311 
-321 GITKAFTG
+321 TKA
-329 LFALTPP
+329 A
-336 AWFVAAS
+336 
-343 AVGVGAYQN
+343 
-352 ISNAATKADHTDS
+352 
-365 LWESIK
+365 E
-371 QRWSAGGWYNNQQ
+371 
-384 NIQALSPE
+384 QAL
-392 QRKKDQDERSF
+392 KKNGGTLDFKPDQDSAY
-403 WESTKNLLSQA
+403 LSPQQQA
-414 VNALISPA
+414 TQKMLDAVKF
-422 GAASMQPNIVGGYQP
+422 QP
-437 NVPLNALPE
+437 LPE

-455 DYWESTKNL
+455 NYWESTKNL

-497 AARLGAKGKAFL
+497 AARLGAKGKAFI

-526 AGLLSSVAATESGGD
+526 SGLLSSVAATESGGD
-541 PFAVS
+541 PYAVS

-558 GTARDMGLK
+558 GTARDLGLK

-596 EKTLASYNWG
+596 EGALMAYNG
-606 LGNVQKKGMDNLPS
+606 GIGKLQRNGKGGMPLES
-620 ETRNYVPKVMAGM
+620 RQYAPKVMAGM

-664 QNVEQLTSDIK
+664 QNVQQLTSDIK

>member
-15 LDTSD
+15 LDTSQ
-20 FRKGQKD
+20 FRKGQQE

-32 KKQREDAKK
+32 KKQREDAKN

-311 IKLLVATWVM
+311 IKLLIGLNVATWVM

-384 NIQALSPE
+384 NIQAVSPE

-422 GAASMQPNIVGGYQP
+422 GAASMQPNIVG
-437 NVPLNALPE
+437 
-446 QRRQQQDER
+446 
-455 DYWESTKNL
+455 
-464 LSKIADAL
+464 
-472 ISPAGAATMQPD
+472 
-484 TSGYQPNVPLNAQ
+484 GYQPNVPLNAQ

-558 GTARDMGLK
+558 GTARDLGLK

-596 EKTLASYNWG
+596 EKALASYNWG
-606 LGNVQKKGMDNLPS
+606 LGNVQKKGMDNMPA